1 MQKYIDIMKK
11 AAMAVVLAVAATS
24 CVMEKD
30 QMPSSLQ
37 SVIVQMNL
45 SVGAMTKATENP
57 TDTEARINTVRIYA
71 FQGERLA
78 GHYYRGEHSDDPI
91 FMDMLIPSTGSVST
105 DFYVIANE
113 NAMRL
118 NSSNQISE
126 SMTKAQLSAITFDA
140 VHNMATYGMPMYAKL
155 TQSIDGSAAAAALNA
170 MAGHEQHMILA
181 DKVNIKLERP
191 LAKISLYAS
200 KKEESGSLVISD
212 VTMLQGGTR
221 QYAYLF
227 KQSDASVI
235 ENIPSRA
242 IGDRN
247 LFSGSRT
254 IQSFLVAPDQKEDQS
269 RYEAVF
275 TDAYLPEVPFADGD
289 PRSVILSLA
298 YSGGEG
304 SMANNG
310 VLNMPAIE
318 RNVHYKIFSSFA
330 SNGRV
335 TIDFIVADWKD
346 ADMWDGGLTFDHP
359 THSYLLPDASSTH
372 HSDTPASMTYVEGD
386 DSGAFIGYFQMAY
399 PANEKWTPTILD
411 GIAADCKVEVWDVTG
426 TDEITDPAKWTS
438 GEQWYMIKVI
448 PENPANVG
456 GEVKLA
462 ITYQPTWSDE
472 SEFLMINGSQ
482 SDAVW
487 PYEGNTEGFK
497 QEPNY
502 VVITQK

>member
-30 QMPSSLQ
+30 QVSSSLQ
-37 SVIVQMNL
+37 SVIVQMNV
-45 SVGAMTKATENP
+45 SVGATTKATESP
-57 TDTEARINTVRIYA
+57 TDAEAKINTVRIFA

-78 GHYYRGEHSDDPI
+78 GHYYRGEQSDEPI
-91 FMDMLIPSTGSVST
+91 FMDMLIPATGNLST

-113 NAMRL
+113 DAMRL
-118 NSSNQISE
+118 TSSNQISE
-126 SMTKAQLSAITFDA
+126 SMTKAQLAAITFDA
-140 VHNMATYGMPMYAKL
+140 VHNMATYGMPMYSKL
-155 TQSIDGSAAAAALNA
+155 TQTIDASAAASQLNTA
-170 MAGHEQHMILA
+170 AGHQQHMILA
-181 DKVNIKLERP
+181 QKVNIQLERA

-200 KKEESGSLVISD
+200 KKEESASLVISD

-227 KQSDASVI
+227 KPSDASLI
-235 ENIPSRA
+235 ENIPSRTA
-242 IGDRN
+242 GDRN
-247 LFSGSRT
+247 LFSGSRK
-254 IQSFLVAPDQKEDQS
+254 INSFLVAPDQKEDQS

-275 TDAYLPEVPFADGD
+275 TDAYLPEVPFANGD
-289 PRSVILSLA
+289 PRSVILNIA
-298 YSGGEG
+298 YSAGEG
-304 SMANNG
+304 TMANNG
-310 VLNMPAIE
+310 VLNMPAVE
-318 RNVHYKIFSSFA
+318 RNVHYKLYCSFA
-330 SNGRV
+330 ANGRV

-346 ADMWDGGLTFDHP
+346 ADMWPGGLTFDHP

-386 DSGAFIGYFQMAY
+386 DSGAFVGYFQMAY
-399 PANEKWTPTILD
+399 PANESWTPTILD
-411 GIAADCKVEVWDVTG
+411 GIASDCRVEVWDVSG
-426 TDEITDPAKWTS
+426 TDEISDPAMWVS

-448 PENPANVG
+448 PENPANIG

-487 PYEGNTEGFK
+487 PYEGNTEGFR

-502 VVITQK
+502 VVITQN